1 MISARRLSPGIAQQL
16 AARALRQT
24 AVIVG
29 GSLAL
34 ALSAKIQVPFWPVP
48 ATLQT
53 LVVLTIGYI
62 FGSRLGVATVLAY
75 LAEGLAGLPVFAG
88 VLAGPAYLLGPTGG
102 YLLGFVPAVLF
113 AGWAAGRRRP
123 QTLAWTS
130 LAMLMGHAV
139 IFVPGV
145 AWLAVLACWPKAFAL
160 GLVPFLPAALVKS
173 GLAAALISVFR
184 GRQWIRR

>member
-1 MISARRLSPGIAQQL
+1 MTSARRLLPEIAHPP
-16 AARALRQT
+16 AAWALRQT

-48 ATLQT
+48 ATMQT
-53 LVVLTIGYI
+53 LVALMIGYG

-88 VLAGPAYLLGPTGG
+88 ALAGPAYLLGPTGG
-102 YLLGFVPAVLF
+102 YLLGFVPAALF
-113 AGWAAGRRRP
+113 AGWAAGWRRP

-130 LAMLMGHAV
+130 LAMLMGHAM

-145 AWLAVLACWPKAFAL
+145 AWLAVFFGWTKAFAL
-160 GLVPFLPAALVKS
+160 GLAPFLPAALVKS

-184 GRQWIRR
+184 GRQRTGR

>member
-1 MISARRLSPGIAQQL
+1 MNPARRLLPGIAHTQ
-16 AARALRQT
+16 ASRALRQT

-34 ALSAKIQVPFWPVP
+34 ALSAKVQVPFWPVP
-48 ATLQT
+48 ATMQT
-53 LVVLTIGYI
+53 LVVLMIGYG
-62 FGSRLGVATVLAY
+62 FGGRLGVATVLAY

-88 VLAGPAYLLGPTGG
+88 ALAGPAYLLGPTGG
-102 YLLGFVPAVLF
+102 YLLGFIPAVLF

-130 LAMLMGHAV
+130 FAMLMGHAV
-139 IFVPGV
+139 IFVLGA
-145 AWLAVLACWPKAFAL
+145 AWLAVLVGWPKAFAL
-160 GLVPFLPAALVKS
+160 GVAPFMLATLAKS

-184 GRQWIRR
+184 ARQGTAR